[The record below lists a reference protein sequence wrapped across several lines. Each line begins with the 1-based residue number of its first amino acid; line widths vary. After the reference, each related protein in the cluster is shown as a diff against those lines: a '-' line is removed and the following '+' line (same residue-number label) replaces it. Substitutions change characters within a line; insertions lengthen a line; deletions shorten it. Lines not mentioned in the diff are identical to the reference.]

1 MDRTLDKVGT
11 TGVWIAALSCPMCF
25 PALGSIVSSLGLGF
39 LFVFERI
46 AINFLLPMFASFVL
60 LINLYAWYQHQNHLR
75 GILSVLSPILILLIL
90 YPLWKYSW
98 SVYMFYM
105 AIGLMLGVSI
115 LDLVKPVR
123 NLCKV

>member
-60 LINLYAWYQHQNHLR
+60 LINLYAWYQHQ
-75 GILSVLSPILILLIL
+75 II
-90 YPLWKYSW
+90 
-98 SVYMFYM
+98 
-105 AIGLMLGVSI
+105 
-115 LDLVKPVR
+115 
-123 NLCKV
+123 